1 MTYECVGKKT
11 ANPFYIEQLCLNIFS
26 FEELLYFIKGNAYI
40 LDDSIINEKLFD
52 FIGKELELPDLH
64 EQLKVLYRKDKG
76 ISDYVCTI
84 LAYGHYVNEEEL
96 EGIRRII
103 EGNTD
108 VRPFVRRISRGN
120 FFFQNRNYVAAAGEY
135 SAALEECE
143 ENDRRLSEVY
153 HNLGMIYASSFLFRE
168 SAGFFKKEWE
178 ISEDPAALKRYL
190 KALKTG
196 VPKEEFESEVLKADP
211 DPEVFKLAKEEINK
225 ASEEAEKEV
234 SALMDLQYR
243 DRVGFVRKAE
253 EMILSLK
260 NEYRTV

>member
-11 ANPFYIEQLCLNIFS
+11 ANPFYIEQLSLNIYS

-40 LDDSIINEKLFD
+40 LDSSIINERLFD
-52 FIGKELELPDLH
+52 FIGKELELLDLY
-64 EQLKVLYRKDKG
+64 EQLKDLYRKNKG
-76 ISDYVCTI
+76 ISDHVCTI
-84 LAYGHYVNEEEL
+84 LAYGHYVSEEEL

-120 FFFQNRNYVAAAGEY
+120 FFFQNRNYVASAGEY
-135 SAALEECE
+135 RAALAESDG
-143 ENDRRLSEVY
+143 NDRRLSVVY
-153 HNLGMIYASSFLFRE
+153 HNLAMIYARAFLFKE
-168 SAGFFKKEWE
+168 SAGYFKKEWE
-178 ISEDPAALKRYL
+178 LTEDPDALKRYL
-190 KALKTG
+190 KALKLG
-196 VPKEEFESEVLKADP
+196 VPQEEFESEVLKTDP
-211 DPEVFKLAKEEINK
+211 DPEVFELAKEEMKK
-225 ASEEAEKEV
+225 AADEAQSEV
-234 SALMDLQYR
+234 SALMDLQYK